1 MVARLGVFVVA
12 ALVLVLEVV
21 LAIWLV
27 FDAASGSGIVT
38 TVDSRTL
45 HVPRMSILAAITVVA
60 VVLHLR
66 SRAHA
71 ER

>member
-1 MVARLGVFVVA
+1 VVARLGVFVVA
-12 ALVLVLEVV
+12 AFVLVIEFV
-21 LAIWLV
+21 LALWLV
-27 FDAASGSGIVT
+27 FDDTSGSGTVT
-38 TVDSRTL
+38 TADSLTV
-45 HVPRMSILAAITVVA
+45 HVPRMSILAVITVAA